1 MRENLDCVGENRMR
15 ENPTDGT
22 VIERVL
28 SGDTESFGFLV
39 DRYQDEF
46 VAYAQYMIGS
56 ADDAADIAQ
65 ESFVRAYKS
74 LRRCKDPARFKGWL
88 FRIVSNQCK
97 THLAR
102 RRRHHQ
108 ESLSVAA
115 DVLADGDAPDMAAE
129 TAELSRQVHEALQ
142 QLTVDQREAI
152 VLKYVHG
159 LSLSEIAKV
168 SSTTLPALKM
178 RLLRGREA
186 LRERLQGVAL

>member
-1 MRENLDCVGENRMR
+1 MHESLSD
-15 ENPTDGT
+15 TT

-28 SGDTESFGFLV
+28 DGDTESFGLLV

-46 VAYAQYMIGS
+46 VAYAKYMTGS
-56 ADDAADIAQ
+56 ADEAEDIVQ

-74 LRRCKDPARFKGWL
+74 LRRCKEPAQFKGWL

-102 RRRHHQ
+102 RRQRKR
-108 ESLSVAA
+108 ESLSAA
-115 DVLADGDAPDMAAE
+115 AGVPADGDAPDAAVEAAE
-129 TAELSRQVHEALQ
+129 LRRKVQGVLQ
-142 QLTVDQREAI
+142 QLTVDQREAL

-159 LSLSEIAKV
+159 LSLPEIAELLA
-168 SSTTLPALKM
+168 TTVPALKM